1 MAVLTGS
8 SFFPRLERLKIEA
21 FKDKGRTGIPK
32 KEFRV
37 MFNPE
42 TYSLSYKNNFSE
54 HQALGGTKGRR
65 LDFMSSEP
73 SRFSLKLILDSTGVT
88 GRSLES
94 FTGLKNV
101 HASVEK
107 FLELTVATKSKEEP
121 SYLTLVWGTLRLEC
135 RLSEVTVNY
144 TLFDKQ
150 GNPLRAELDTTFIED
165 KQTRLEPAPDQNQV
179 SGTSVQISN
188 LTG

>member
-1 MAVLTGS
+1 MAVFLGS
-8 SFFPRLERLKIEA
+8 YINKPAQLKILA
-21 FKDKGRTGIPK
+21 FKGRERTGESE
-32 KEFRV
+32 EFTV

-73 SRFSLKLILDSTGVT
+73 SQFSLKLILDSTGVT
-88 GRSLES
+88 GKDKSLAS
-94 FTGLKNV
+94 FAGLETV
-101 HASVEK
+101 HNSVKE
-107 FLELTVATKSKEEP
+107 FLKLTVAKDEKEEP
-121 SYLTLVWGTLRLEC
+121 NYLKLVWGTLQLDC

-165 KQTRLEPAPDQNQV
+165 KQTKL
-179 SGTSVQISN
+179 S
-188 LTG
+188 